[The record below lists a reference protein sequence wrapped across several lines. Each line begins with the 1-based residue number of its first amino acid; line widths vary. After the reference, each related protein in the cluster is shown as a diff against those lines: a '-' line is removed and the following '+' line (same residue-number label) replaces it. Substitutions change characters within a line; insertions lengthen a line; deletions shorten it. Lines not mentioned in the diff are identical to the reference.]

1 MSLRS
6 SHLYGTF
13 LTVLG
18 VLILTPDGL
27 LVRLVDLD
35 SWTLMFWRGT
45 FFAASILGFYF
56 IRSPQSFPGR
66 VRIMGWRGIQAAVFF
81 AGSTIF
87 FVLAIQNTTIAN
99 TLVIIATAPLCSALI
114 SRLFLKEQVSLS
126 TWIAIIVSTGG
137 IAILFLGEI
146 EGGSRIGDFY
156 AFGSALC
163 IASQITTVRLARNVD
178 MVPSLGISGIMIALI
193 ALPFST
199 PMAVTPEQFSL
210 LFLMAFVILPLSFG
224 LITIGPRYIPA
235 AEVSLIMLLETFL
248 GPVWAWFVVD
258 EKPEMET
265 VIGGAL
271 IITTLLVHSVHSYR
285 GKRITSIDQI
295 G

>member
-1 MSLRS
+1 MPFKS

-45 FFAASILGFYF
+45 LFAAGILGFYLLS
-56 IRSPQSFPGR
+56 SPLSFFGKI
-66 VRIMGWRGIQAAVFF
+66 RIMGWRGLQAALFF

-114 SRLFLKEQVSLS
+114 SRLFLKEHVSLS
-126 TWIAIIVSTGG
+126 TWIAILVSTGG
-137 IAILFLGEI
+137 IAILFLGDM

-178 MVPSLGISGIMIALI
+178 MVPSLGISGIMIALL
-193 ALPFST
+193 ALPFSD
-199 PMAVTPEQFSL
+199 PLAVSAEQFSL

-248 GPVWAWFVVD
+248 GPLWAWFVVD
-258 EKPEMET
+258 EKPETET
-265 VIGGAL
+265 IIGGAL
-271 IITTLLVHSVHSYR
+271 IITTLLIHSIHSYR
-285 GKRITSIDQI
+285 SKSPATAI
-295 G
+295 